1 MPNVSEDAIE
11 LMNRNLNSND
21 PSEEGARFVE
31 SRLRS
36 NDLENDN
43 KMLRLIKIAQRF
55 LLLDVEV
62 TFEWAISIIRIQGT
76 SSGCET
82 APASLI

>member
-21 PSEEGARFVE
+21 PSEGARFVE
-31 SRLRS
+31 PRLRS

-62 TFEWAISIIRIQGT
+62 TFEMGNFNYQDARNFFR
-76 SSGCET
+76 
-82 APASLI
+82 P